1 MGQGLMKIL
10 TKLNRADVVQLYVL
24 YATVQTGEKWLNHF
38 YTIQSMSC
46 RIWMAIELLFT
57 S

>member
-24 YATVQTGEKWLNHF
+24 CATVQTGEKWLNHF